1 MKYLLSVIVVILI
14 SGCIGNSGV
23 KIICDESFE
32 YPLSNIE
39 NTGIKINENIAQS
52 FNCISSVKDQ
62 DIIIVSDYNLITLL
76 YPKKASYYIEFARDS
91 IVIAYSKEIDKKW
104 YEMKDAKIG
113 IMNPNTS
120 ACGYQSLMVLKL
132 AEIYYGDNSIL
143 DNFICKNTKIKDGE
157 TINIPETLGAN
168 ENVLVETSFS
178 DLIND
183 LNKVDFIFIYKSMA
197 KRENLKYIELPPQ
210 INLGETEYRNMY
222 RQAVVRLFSNTLIS
236 GNPVIYGFSILSTDP
251 EAIKFA
257 DFILNTKGKKLLEDS
272 GLIPLNPALTDN
284 IENVPYALRDYL
296 EEDKSQTN
304 LKPV

>member
-1 MKYLLSVIVVILI
+1 MKYLLSVMVVILI

-32 YPLSNIE
+32 YPLNNIE

-143 DNFICKNTKIKDGE
+143 DNFICKNTKIKDEE
-157 TINIPETLGAN
+157 TINIPETLGVN

-178 DLIND
+178 ELIND